1 MRTYGD
7 VELAIL
13 QTKNEINDLRVF
25 IDKAINKELDPE
37 KDVKLIIR
45 VRKIYADYD
54 RILKKF
60 QWEEMKTEKQIRE
73 HYKMLKPL
81 EMVLHPSLFI
91 TLEWILDE
99 GNKDDQD
106 FLFNMLKKQSDEYIK
121 RNKDK
126 KNKWVQIDL

>member
-37 KDVKLIIR
+37 IDVKLIIR

-60 QWEEMKTEKQIRE
+60 Q
-73 HYKMLKPL
+73 
-81 EMVLHPSLFI
+81 
-91 TLEWILDE
+91 
-99 GNKDDQD
+99 
-106 FLFNMLKKQSDEYIK
+106 
-121 RNKDK
+121 
-126 KNKWVQIDL
+126 

>member
-60 QWEEMKTEKQIRE
+60 Q
-73 HYKMLKPL
+73 
-81 EMVLHPSLFI
+81 
-91 TLEWILDE
+91 
-99 GNKDDQD
+99 
-106 FLFNMLKKQSDEYIK
+106 
-121 RNKDK
+121 
-126 KNKWVQIDL
+126 

>member
-13 QTKNEINDLRVF
+13 QTKNEINDIRTF
-25 IDKAINKELDPE
+25 IDKAIHKELDPE

-60 QWEEMKTEKQIRE
+60 Q
-73 HYKMLKPL
+73 
-81 EMVLHPSLFI
+81 
-91 TLEWILDE
+91 
-99 GNKDDQD
+99 
-106 FLFNMLKKQSDEYIK
+106 
-121 RNKDK
+121 
-126 KNKWVQIDL
+126 

>member
-7 VELAIL
+7 VEFVIL
-13 QTKNEINDLRVF
+13 QTKNEINDLRTF

-60 QWEEMKTEKQIRE
+60 Q
-73 HYKMLKPL
+73 
-81 EMVLHPSLFI
+81 
-91 TLEWILDE
+91 
-99 GNKDDQD
+99 
-106 FLFNMLKKQSDEYIK
+106 
-121 RNKDK
+121 
-126 KNKWVQIDL
+126 

>member
-13 QTKNEINDLRVF
+13 QTKNEINDLRIF
-25 IDKAINKELDPE
+25 IDKAINKELDPD

-60 QWEEMKTEKQIRE
+60 Q
-73 HYKMLKPL
+73 
-81 EMVLHPSLFI
+81 
-91 TLEWILDE
+91 
-99 GNKDDQD
+99 
-106 FLFNMLKKQSDEYIK
+106 
-121 RNKDK
+121 
-126 KNKWVQIDL
+126 

>member
-13 QTKNEINDLRVF
+13 QTKNEINDIRVF
-25 IDKAINKELDPE
+25 IDKAINKELDPD

-60 QWEEMKTEKQIRE
+60 Q
-73 HYKMLKPL
+73 
-81 EMVLHPSLFI
+81 
-91 TLEWILDE
+91 
-99 GNKDDQD
+99 
-106 FLFNMLKKQSDEYIK
+106 
-121 RNKDK
+121 
-126 KNKWVQIDL
+126 

>member
-25 IDKAINKELDPE
+25 IDKAINKELDPD

-45 VRKIYADYD
+45 IRKIYADYD

-60 QWEEMKTEKQIRE
+60 
-73 HYKMLKPL
+73 
-81 EMVLHPSLFI
+81 
-91 TLEWILDE
+91 
-99 GNKDDQD
+99 
-106 FLFNMLKKQSDEYIK
+106 
-121 RNKDK
+121 
-126 KNKWVQIDL
+126 

>member
-25 IDKAINKELDPE
+25 IDKAMNKELDPE

-60 QWEEMKTEKQIRE
+60 Q
-73 HYKMLKPL
+73 
-81 EMVLHPSLFI
+81 
-91 TLEWILDE
+91 
-99 GNKDDQD
+99 
-106 FLFNMLKKQSDEYIK
+106 
-121 RNKDK
+121 
-126 KNKWVQIDL
+126 

>member
-1 MRTYGD
+1 LRTYGD
-7 VELAIL
+7 VEVAIL

-60 QWEEMKTEKQIRE
+60 Q
-73 HYKMLKPL
+73 
-81 EMVLHPSLFI
+81 
-91 TLEWILDE
+91 
-99 GNKDDQD
+99 
-106 FLFNMLKKQSDEYIK
+106 
-121 RNKDK
+121 
-126 KNKWVQIDL
+126 